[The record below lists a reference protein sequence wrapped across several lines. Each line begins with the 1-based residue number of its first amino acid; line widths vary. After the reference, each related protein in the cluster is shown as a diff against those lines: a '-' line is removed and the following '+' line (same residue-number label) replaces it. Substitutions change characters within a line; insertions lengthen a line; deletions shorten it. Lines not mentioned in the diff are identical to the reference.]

1 MIDCPDAKGLQG
13 IASKMYTQGGGILSV
28 VCYGRAIF
36 SGILDPFTNG
46 PIISGK
52 KVTGFTT
59 RGEEEDVLDT
69 TKSWKRPKIGAA
81 AKDAGVTCKNA
92 KFYFFYLLFSD

>member
-1 MIDCPDAKGLQG
+1 MH
-13 IASKMYTQGGGILSV
+13 TRGGGILSV
-28 VCYGRAIF
+28 VCHGRAIF
-36 SGILDPFTNG
+36 SGILDPFTNE

-59 RGEEEDVLDT
+59 RGDEEGVLDT

-81 AKDAGVTCKNA
+81 AKDAWATCKNA
-92 KFYFFYLLFSD
+92 KFYFFYLLLSD

>member
-1 MIDCPDAKGLQG
+1 M
-13 IASKMYTQGGGILSV
+13 SV
-28 VCYGRAIF
+28 VCHGRAIF
-36 SGILDPFTNG
+36 SGILDPFTNE

-59 RGEEEDVLDT
+59 RGDEEGVLDT

-81 AKDAGVTCKNA
+81 AKDAWATCKNA
-92 KFYFFYLLFSD
+92 KFYFFYLLLSD